1 MLAEDRT
8 TEADRE
14 LIMEGWRTW
23 MTGLVSLHK
32 YFLSSSQEAGRQTEE
47 AEFG

>member
-14 LIMEGWRTW
+14 LIMEGWRNR
-23 MTGLVSLHK
+23 MTGFLHK
-32 YFLSSSQEAGRQTEE
+32 HFLSSSQEAGRQTEE
-47 AEFG
+47 AELG